1 MLNNDYVRCP
11 VHQTWMKK
19 SPAANGMTFHM
30 CNQCLRDEA
39 NKLMYKMIEEY
50 GGDSVGRS

>member
-11 VHQTWMKK
+11 VHQTWMRK
-19 SPAANGMTFHM
+19 SPATNGMTFHM

-39 NKLMYKMIEEY
+39 NKLVIDIIKEY
-50 GGDSVGRS
+50 GAEPCGS